1 MHIVRAI
8 LVFAF
13 LGSLL
18 APAALGQADDR
29 PERIIVYLNAD
40 NPRVVRALSI
50 LEAAFAKAGVSRRHR
65 TRLIHIK
72 ADVSNAA
79 EIDMALH
86 QALTLNP
93 DVIIA
98 PNSNA
103 AAAAKALTRTVPIVF
118 GSHQDPISM
127 RLVDSLAR
135 PGANLTGFTYYVPVD
150 QKRLELL
157 RQIAPRA
164 RKLGIVIDR
173 WWLDEQ
179 GGREVVAHARE
190 KSGFEPELFATEDI
204 GQLKQALATP
214 RAREMDAW
222 YVPYTALP
230 FWEPAEVLDVLQS
243 MNRPVAFP
251 ATLFVERGGLFSYQ
265 PTLTLEESALLWA
278 TMVGLILDGVSPG
291 EIPVERPKAFELAIN
306 VDTARRLGLHL
317 DASLLKRADRVVF
330 GEAKALAEAR

>member
-65 TRLIHIK
+65 TRLIHVK
-72 ADVSNAA
+72 ADVSSAS
-79 EIDMALH
+79 EIDVALRH
-86 QALTLNP
+86 ALKLHP

-98 PNSNA
+98 TNSNA
-103 AAAAKALTRTVPIVF
+103 ATAAKALAGDIPVVF
-118 GSHQDPISM
+118 ASQQDPIAM
-127 RLVDSLAR
+127 HLVASLAH
-135 PGANLTGFTYYVPVD
+135 PGGNLTGFTFFVPID

-157 RQIAPRA
+157 RQVAPRA
-164 RKLGIVIDR
+164 RTLGVLVDR
-173 WWLDEQ
+173 WWMDESQ
-179 GGREVVAHARE
+179 GREILEQART
-190 KSGFEPELFATEDI
+190 KHGFEPQLFAAESI
-204 GQLKQALATP
+204 AELKTVLSTAK
-214 RAREMDAW
+214 ARGIDAW
-222 YVPYTALP
+222 YVPYTVLP
-230 FWEPAEVLDVLQS
+230 FWEPAELVGAFDSLHK
-243 MNRPVAFP
+243 PVIFP
-251 ATLFVERGGLFSYQ
+251 ATLFVQAGGLLSYQ
-265 PTLTLEESALLWA
+265 PTLTLEEGSLLWA

-317 DASLLKRADRVVF
+317 DPSLLKRADRVVL